1 MTKKIYTLAALIIIS
16 LVLYGYLS
24 SDYYAVN
31 YGTATGDS
39 ICSINEKFDCRT
51 VAASK
56 YSNMVG
62 VPNALLGFMLSFVM
76 LISLF
81 GITLSS
87 DNEEKHKDWLTFT
100 FVLFGLN
107 AMASVIMAS
116 IALLA
121 MDVYCLFCIA
131 LYAISFLLLGLY
143 TAFFKSRFKFGV
155 SRLIGVLKNTTYL
168 SLLIAVPAVAF
179 LGHKLVQNEYSPSAM
194 TKQVNQTVLSWQ
206 SMPDKDLSS
215 VEPMFVLNPGAKVK
229 VVEFADFLC
238 GHCGTASKTIKGF
251 LKTHQDVEFSFFA
264 YPLDGQCNAS
274 FDQNRKYPGFS
285 CTLAKG
291 VLCAQK
297 QGQGV
302 NLHNDIFDRQNEY
315 REIAIKSNNEG
326 LINEMLTKLKGL
338 DEANWKTCLED
349 PKSTERLESFVK
361 LGNDVGVKGT
371 PTIYVN
377 GKKLDGGANF
387 MVLKAAHDA
396 VN

>member
-1 MTKKIYTLAALIIIS
+1 MIKKIYTLAALIIVS

-24 SDYYAVN
+24 SDYYAVQ

-39 ICSINEKFDCRT
+39 ICTLNAKFDCRS

-56 YSNMVG
+56 YSNMAG

-87 DNEEKHKDWLTFT
+87 DNEKNHQNWLTFSY
-100 FVLFGLN
+100 FLFSIN
-107 AMASVIMAS
+107 AAASVVMGS
-116 IALLA
+116 IALFA
-121 MDVYCLFCIA
+121 MDVYCIFCMA
-131 LYAISFLLLGLY
+131 LYAISFLLLGLFI
-143 TAFFKSRFKFGV
+143 AFFKGSFKFKASRF
-155 SRLIGVLKNTTYL
+155 IGLLKNTTYL
-168 SLLIAVPAVAF
+168 SLLIAIPALGF
-179 LGHKLVQNEYSPSAM
+179 LGHKIFQNEYSPSAM
-194 TKQVNQTVLSWQ
+194 TKQVNATVRSWK
-206 SMPDKDLSS
+206 SMPSKDFSS
-215 VEPMFVLNPGAKVK
+215 VEPMFVLNPGGKVK
-229 VVEFADFLC
+229 IAEFADFLC
-238 GHCGTASKTIKGF
+238 PHCSTASKSIKGF
-251 LKTHQDVEFSFFA
+251 LKTHNDVEFSFYA
-264 YPLDGQCNAS
+264 YPLDGQCNSS

-302 NLHNDIFDRQNEY
+302 SLHNDIFERQNDY
-315 REIAIKSNNEG
+315 RNIAIKSNNEG
-326 LINEMLTKLKGL
+326 LISEMLSKMAKL
-338 DEANWKTCLED
+338 DEASWKNCLND
-349 PKSTERLESFVK
+349 PESTNRLQSFVK
-361 LGNDVGVKGT
+361 LANEAGVKGT

-387 MVLKAAHDA
+387 LVLKAAHDA

>member
-24 SDYYAVN
+24 SDYYAVQ

-39 ICSINEKFDCRT
+39 ICSINAKFDCRT

-62 VPNALLGFMLSFVM
+62 IPNALLGFMLTFVM

-87 DNEEKHKDWLTFT
+87 DNKEKHQNWLTFAY
-100 FVLFGLN
+100 FLFSLN
-107 AMASVIMAS
+107 ALASIVMGS
-116 IALLA
+116 IALFA
-121 MDVYCLFCIA
+121 MDVYCIFCMA
-131 LYAISFLLLGLY
+131 LYAISFVLLGLFI
-143 TAFFKSRFKFGV
+143 AFFKDSFKFDGSRFAG
-155 SRLIGVLKNTTYL
+155 LLKNTTFL
-168 SLLIAVPAVAF
+168 TLLVAVPAVAL
-179 LGHKLVQNEYSPSAM
+179 LGHKIFQNEYSPSAM
-194 TKQVNQTVLSWQ
+194 TKQVNATVRSWKA
-206 SMPDKDLSS
+206 MPDKDFGS
-215 VEPMFVLNPGAKVK
+215 VEPMFVLNPGGKVK
-229 VVEFADFLC
+229 LTEFADFLC
-238 GHCGTASKTIKGF
+238 GHCGTASKTIKSF
-251 LKTHQDVEFSFFA
+251 LKTHGDVEFSFYA

-302 NLHNDIFDRQNEY
+302 SLHNDIFERQNEY
-315 REIAIKSNNEG
+315 RQIAIESNNEG
-326 LINEMLTKLKGL
+326 LTTEMLTKLSGI
-338 DEANWKTCLED
+338 DEVSWKTCLND
-349 PKSTERLESFVK
+349 SKSTDRLQSFVK
-361 LGNDVGVKGT
+361 IGNEAGVKGT